1 MFKAIGCLTTL
12 LLLASATSLHA
23 QSPSAEKD
31 QIIHKIETCLPP
43 AVVVKG
49 EPPACT
55 PLLTRMQQL
64 HIPGVSIAVV
74 HNGVI
79 EWARGYG
86 IAGPDNKPVTPDT
99 LFQAGSISKPVAAMG
114 ALHLVQEGKL
124 SLDADVN
131 TKLTSWKVPA
141 SDAAP
146 GAVITLRE
154 LMTHTAGMTVH
165 GFPGYA
171 AGAPVPTLVQV
182 LNGEAPANTAPVRLD
197 SVPGTNWAY
206 SGGGYEV

>member
-1 MFKAIGCLTTL
+1 MSIRRIVAVALFFLAPPL
-12 LLLASATSLHA
+12 LIA
-23 QSPSAEKD
+23 QSTTAPSTD
-31 QIIHKIETCLPP
+31 DLIHKIETCLPP

-49 EPPACT
+49 EPACT

-64 HIPGVSIAVV
+64 HIQGVSIAVV
-74 HNGVI
+74 HHGVI

-86 IAGPDNKPVTPDT
+86 VAAISGPPVTPDT
-99 LFQAGSISKPVAAMG
+99 LFQAGSISKPVASMA
-114 ALHLVQEGKL
+114 ALHLVQNGKL

-146 GAVITLRE
+146 GAVVTLRE

-171 AGAPVPTLVQV
+171 AGAPVPI
-182 LNGEAPANTAPVRLD
+182 PSSSCR
-197 SVPGTNWAY
+197 
-206 SGGGYEV
+206 